1 MKDTLTDAILSIK
14 PVYAEA
20 ILDGVKTVEFRKK
33 VFKKNVERIYIYSS
47 SPTKMI
53 VGYFTFSDIVEDT
66 PENLWKTFYKV
77 GGIEKADFFDY
88 YKEAEKGFG
97 IVVKEVVKFEN
108 EIDPIEFI
116 ENFTAPQSY
125 IYLERDERENNINL
139 TQVKF

>member
-97 IVVKEVVKFEN
+97 IVIKEVVKFKN

-125 IYLERDERENNINL
+125 IYLEKYRTREI
-139 TQVKF
+139 

>member
-1 MKDTLTDAILSIK
+1 MKAILTDAILSIK
-14 PVYAEA
+14 PVYAGA
-20 ILDGVKTVEFRKK
+20 ILNGIKTVEFRKK

-77 GGIEKADFFDY
+77 GGIKETDFFEY
-88 YKEAEKGFG
+88 YKETEKGFG
-97 IVVKEVVKFEN
+97 IVIKEVVKFEN

-125 IYLERDERENNINL
+125 IYLEKDKTKDIKKN
-139 TQVKF
+139 

>member
-77 GGIEKADFFDY
+77 GGIKKADFFDY

-97 IVVKEVVKFEN
+97 IVIKEVVKFKN

-125 IYLERDERENNINL
+125 IYLDKRNS
-139 TQVKF
+139 VKKM